1 MSDTRPTTVRPDD
14 FDEYWN
20 GVMAELDATPIAAE
34 EEELPLRS
42 NEYCTAYAVQFTSI
56 GPYRL
61 FGYLSIP
68 KGEGPFPTLVYLT
81 RCQSV
86 VEIIPQGD
94 ANEKRGRFTV
104 FSLSARGQRMSD
116 QPYAASY
123 PGAFA
128 EGIEDPDT
136 YLFRGIVAD
145 CCRAVDYALSRP
157 EVDRTRVAGL
167 IANDLPLITAAL
179 REGLTHVVAQPGV
192 FYRPMDCLSGD
203 DGYPLDEFND
213 YLRQYPERRET
224 ITRTLAYYET
234 LFFAESVKVP
244 SLLWGSP
251 EANAPIAELMGDDV
265 EMRASESSRYKDGL
279 IQENWLA
286 EQFGLEDTILPAHWL

>member
-1 MSDTRPTTVRPDD
+1 MSDARPTTIRPED
-14 FDEYWN
+14 FDTYWKE
-20 GVMAELDATPIAAE
+20 VIAELDATPIAAE
-34 EEELPLRS
+34 EEALPLRS
-42 NEYCTAYAVQFTSI
+42 NEFCTAYAVRFTSI

-94 ANEKRGRFTV
+94 ANEKRGRFAV

-123 PGAFA
+123 PGAFTK
-128 EGIEDPDT
+128 GIEDPRK

-157 EVDRTRVAGL
+157 EVDRTRVAGMV
-167 IANDLPLITAAL
+167 ANDLPLITSAL
-179 REGLTHVVAQPGV
+179 RGGLTHLVASPGV
-192 FYRPMDCLSGD
+192 FYGPMDRLSGD

-213 YLRQYPERRET
+213 YLRAFPERREVLA
-224 ITRTLAYYET
+224 RTLAYFET

-244 SLLWGSP
+244 ALLWGDP
-251 EANAPIAELMGDDV
+251 VGNAPLADAMGAGVEL
-265 EMRASESSRYKDGL
+265 RSSEHSRYKDGMV
-279 IQENWLA
+279 QENWIA
-286 EQFGLEDTILPAHWL
+286 EQFGLPDTILPSHWK

>member
-1 MSDTRPTTVRPDD
+1 VI
-14 FDEYWN
+14 
-20 GVMAELDATPIAAE
+20 AELDATPIAAE
-34 EEELPLRS
+34 EEALPLRS
-42 NEYCTAYAVQFTSI
+42 NEFCTAYSVRFTSI

-94 ANEKRGRFTV
+94 ANEKRGRFAV

-123 PGAFA
+123 PGAFV
-128 EGIEDPDT
+128 EGIEDPRK

-145 CCRAVDYALSRP
+145 CCRAVDYAISRP
-157 EVDRTRVAGL
+157 EVDRTRVAGMV
-167 IANDLPLITAAL
+167 ANDLPLITSAL
-179 REGLTHVVAQPGV
+179 RGGLTHLIASPDV
-192 FYRPMDCLSGD
+192 FYGPMDRLSGD
-203 DGYPLDEFND
+203 NGYPLDEFND
-213 YLRQYPERRET
+213 YLRAFPDRREVLA
-224 ITRTLAYYET
+224 RTLAYYET

-244 SLLWGSP
+244 ALLWGDP
-251 EANAPIAELMGDDV
+251 AENAPLGEVMGAGV
-265 EMRASESSRYKDGL
+265 ALQASEHSRYKDGM
-279 IQENWLA
+279 IQENWIA
-286 EQFGLEDTILPAHWL
+286 EQFGLPDTILPSHWK